1 VDNAPLSR
9 RTSREH
15 SALPPRVLLLPVG
28 SFEQHGP
35 HLPLS
40 TDTIIAETICADVA
54 AICEVDV
61 APAFAFSASG
71 EHDGFAGLL
80 SLGNDA
86 TAAALTE
93 LVRSARASWRGMV
106 IVSGH
111 GGNTSALARVAD
123 VARHEGDRVAY
134 WVPRADDG
142 DAHAGETETSVV
154 LTIDASLVRDDE
166 IPSDERLPDGWQSMI
181 QREGLRAVTASGVLG
196 SPRRATFERGA
207 DLRRRWC
214 AEVVSLVEAM
224 WETA

>member
-1 VDNAPLSR
+1 MEAPLSR

-15 SALPPRVLLLPVG
+15 DAGPLRVLLLPVG

-35 HLPLS
+35 HLPLT
-40 TDTIIAETICADVA
+40 TDTIIAETICSDAA
-54 AICEVDV
+54 AICDVDV
-61 APAFAFSASG
+61 APAFSFSASG

-80 SLGNDA
+80 SLGTDA
-86 TAAALTE
+86 TALALTE
-93 LVRSARASWRGMV
+93 LVRSARASWRGVV

-111 GGNTSALARVAD
+111 GGNTTALARVAD
-123 VARHEGDRVAY
+123 IAHHEGDRVAC

-142 DAHAGETETSVV
+142 DAHAGETETSVM
-154 LTIDASLVRDDE
+154 LTIDASLVREDE
-166 IPSDERLPDGWQSMI
+166 VPADEPLPTGWQTMI

-196 SPRRATFERGA
+196 NPRRATFARGA

>member
-1 VDNAPLSR
+1 MENAPLSR

-40 TDTIIAETICADVA
+40 TDTIIAETVCADAA

-61 APAFAFSASG
+61 APTFAFSASG

-80 SLGNDA
+80 SIGTDV

-93 LVRSARASWRGMV
+93 LVRSARASWRGVV

-111 GGNTSALARVAD
+111 GGNTTALARVAE
-123 VARHEGDRVAY
+123 VARHEGDRLAY

-142 DAHAGETETSVV
+142 DAHAGETETSVI
-154 LTIDASLVRDDE
+154 LTIDNSLVREDEVPADDQ
-166 IPSDERLPDGWQSMI
+166 LPNGWRAII

-196 SPRRATFERGA
+196 SPQRATLARGA

-214 AEVVSLVEAM
+214 AEVVSLVEAL